1 MRPLALLA
9 AGILLGS
16 VAAPVA
22 AQSCRM
28 GEADRAWLVAALEQW
43 RIAEVRHLARP
54 ASSLPTVVAID
65 GSCTFLLPEG
75 DFDRA
80 EGQPHGETV
89 VLPDGAE
96 APLGPISFASGEGG
110 YFAMSLPSVWREA
123 GVGSPVG
130 LETLMTGVLLH
141 EMMHIRQTDLATE
154 ALGGAAE
161 RAGVSDEEL
170 TDDIVQHRF
179 ESDPDY
185 VAAYTAERDALFAA
199 AAAESDHEARRLAA
213 QALRLMR
220 ERRAR
225 WFTGDK
231 AAFTDLDDVFLTMEG
246 MGQWLIYRYFVS
258 AEGPAQPPEV
268 ALPAVRRGGRWW
280 SQDEGL
286 ALMLVVD
293 RLLPGWQARA
303 FQDPEWRAAEL
314 LAAAVGEEAQRGE

>member
-1 MRPLALLA
+1 MLLAALLA
-9 AGILLGS
+9 SGAS
-16 VAAPVA
+16 
-22 AQSCRM
+22 AQAEPCAM
-28 GEADRAWLVAALEQW
+28 EAADREWLAEALDTWQRVE
-43 RIAEVRHLARP
+43 REYLRLEPRP
-54 ASSLPTVVAID
+54 LPTVFAVD
-65 GSCTFLLPEG
+65 GACTHRLPEG
-75 DFDRA
+75 A
-80 EGQPHGETV
+80 VAAASGLPHEGQPRF
-89 VLPDGAE
+89 PDGGE

-123 GVGSPVG
+123 GVGSPLG

-303 FQDPEWRAAEL
+303 FRDPDWRAAAL
-314 LAAAVGEEAQRGE
+314 LAAAVGEDGQRGE